1 MRRRFTSGRKP
12 CRYRQW
18 RSRARQTG
26 QLGSRVEAYRASV
39 ERVQVD
45 IRGKRRG
52 MRAKELRHPAEVNG
66 GGRFFGGDD
75 AEHRDW
81 IGNVVGMVE
90 EEEMMDGLDNKQVKA
105 EEMRKGLECAEGWSN
120 KKK

>member
-1 MRRRFTSGRKP
+1 MPVKGKP
-12 CRYRQW
+12 
-18 RSRARQTG
+18 
-26 QLGSRVEAYRASV
+26 VEAASFLLV
-39 ERVQVD
+39 TTS
-45 IRGKRRG
+45 
-52 MRAKELRHPAEVNG
+52 PAEVNG

-105 EEMRKGLECAEGWSN
+105 EEMRKGLECAEGWS
-120 KKK
+120 K